1 MEKKPA
7 NENAADMD
15 ENASAADS
23 GTQTDAAEANVPDP
37 KPDPEIA
44 QGRRKTIVRL
54 MDAMRESE
62 QGPISSRIVHE
73 TLLALAISVFVRTI
87 GREGAALLIERL
99 PEKIRNGEF
108 GDADP
113 PKS

>member
-1 MEKKPA
+1 
-7 NENAADMD
+7 
-15 ENASAADS
+15 
-23 GTQTDAAEANVPDP
+23 
-37 KPDPEIA
+37 
-44 QGRRKTIVRL
+44 

-113 PKS
+113 PRS